1 MSGAHLVVENCGIAI
16 RVLVQRGARPRLC
29 RPTTA
34 IATCE
39 QAHIMKLKLGFI
51 LSSADERSKS
61 RRLRPEPASPSY
73 TTTQRKPSRS
83 CSTRR
88 RGIKFK
94 KNKPT
99 SGLRPSNTS
108 VPRMWVELLEQ
119 QLRAAEQQPEDKFE
133 YTESRT
139 PRASGNEW

>member
-1 MSGAHLVVENCGIAI
+1 MSGVHLVVENCGIAI
-16 RVLVQRGARPRLC
+16 RVLVQRGARRCLC
-29 RPTTA
+29 RPTAA

-39 QAHIMKLKLGFI
+39 QAHIMKLKLGFF
-51 LSSADERSKS
+51 LSSVDERSTS
-61 RRLRPEPASPSY
+61 RRLRPEPAPPSY
-73 TTTQRKPSRS
+73 TTMQRKTSRS

-88 RGIKFK
+88 RCIKFFQ
-94 KNKPT
+94 KPT

-139 PRASGNEW
+139 P